1 MMELICGKHRL
12 GLASPLV
19 MGILNITPDSF
30 SDGGRYADHSTAI
43 RHALAMVEDGAAII
57 DIGGESTR
65 PGAEPVSLQ
74 QELDRVIP
82 VVERLAAEI
91 PVPLSVD
98 TSKPGV
104 MREAIGAGA
113 GMINDVMA
121 LREQGAL
128 EVLADSRDVAVCL
141 MHMQGRPRSMQQN
154 PLYGDVVAEV
164 RAFLL
169 ERAQSCR
176 SAGIDASRIVLDP
189 GFGFGKLLEHN
200 VALLKNIDLL
210 AAGGYPLLCGVSR
223 KSMIGQLLADAPV
236 ERRLSGSVAAA
247 VIAAM
252 RGASILRVHDVRE
265 TADAMK
271 IVKALL

>member
-1 MMELICGKHRL
+1 MMELTCGKHRL
-12 GLASPLV
+12 ELTSPVV

-43 RHALAMVEDGAAII
+43 RHALAMVEAGAAII

-65 PGAEPVSLQ
+65 PGADPVTLQ

-113 GMINDVMA
+113 GIINDVMA
-121 LREQGAL
+121 LREEGAL

-141 MHMQGRPRSMQQN
+141 MHMQGRPRSMQKN
-154 PLYGDVVAEV
+154 PVYGDVVSEV

-169 ERAQSCR
+169 ERAQTCR

-210 AAGGYPLLCGVSR
+210 AAGGYPVLAGVSR
-223 KSMIGQLLADAPV
+223 KSMIGQLLEDAPV